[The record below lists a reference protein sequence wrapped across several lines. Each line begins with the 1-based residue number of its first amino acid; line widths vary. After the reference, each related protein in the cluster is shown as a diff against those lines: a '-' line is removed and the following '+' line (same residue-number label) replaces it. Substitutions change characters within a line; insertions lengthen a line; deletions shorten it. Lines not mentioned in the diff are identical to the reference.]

1 MCAGGGSPA
10 VKFMDINVTKQ
21 NEVTVVQVVGEIDG
35 STAPV
40 AQEQILPAVQAGG
53 KVLLDMSRLEF
64 MSSAGLR
71 MMLLLHRQATTSGGR
86 VVLVGLSEEIQD
98 TMSAT
103 GFLGYFTVVDTLEAG
118 QKALQQ

>member
-1 MCAGGGSPA
+1 M
-10 VKFMDINVTKQ
+10 KYMDINITKQ

-35 STAPV
+35 STAPA

-53 KVLLDMSRLEF
+53 KVLLDMSRLDY

-71 MMLLLHRQATTSGGR
+71 MMLLLHRQATSSGGH

>member
-1 MCAGGGSPA
+1 
-10 VKFMDINVTKQ
+10 MDINITKQ
-21 NEVTVVQVVGEIDG
+21 DQVTVVQIVGEIDG

-40 AQEQILPAVQAGG
+40 AQEKILPAVQSGG

-71 MMLLLHRQATTSGGR
+71 MMLLLYRQATSSGGR